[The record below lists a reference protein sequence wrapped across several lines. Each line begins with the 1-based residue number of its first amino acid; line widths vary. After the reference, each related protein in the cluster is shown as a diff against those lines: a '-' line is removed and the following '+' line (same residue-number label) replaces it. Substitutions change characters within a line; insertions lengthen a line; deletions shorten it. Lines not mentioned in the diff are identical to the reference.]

1 MKKIFIVSFL
11 FFSVTIAQNFDP
23 NTGELIEDQFDPNTG
38 EKVKEDIKALTP
50 LNLYIPS
57 HTTNNRLLGQFDE
70 SEFEDFYNNETIY
83 PAPPWYGNSISSKY
97 FKAKKGSYLLN
108 MGEIEKELIKFPQSE
123 DLLNDH
129 KIWKQVSIFS
139 IFATAIMVPMISSSF
154 EVGILHIGSFF
165 GGIGLTIYSVTKFT
179 NKWHEAIWV
188 YNRENI
194 KSQLYLDKNQSN
206 YSGSAD
212 TLVVPE

>member
-1 MKKIFIVSFL
+1 MKKIFIVFFL

-38 EKVKEDIKALTP
+38 EKVKEDKKALTP
-50 LNLYIPS
+50 LNHYIPIQ
-57 HTTNNRLLGQFDE
+57 TTNNRLLGKFDE
-70 SEFEDFYNNETIY
+70 SYFEDLYNNETIY

-165 GGIGLTIYSVTKFT
+165 GGIGLTIYSINKFT

-188 YNRENI
+188 YNRENM
-194 KSQLYLDKNQSN
+194 KSQLYLDKN
-206 YSGSAD
+206 
-212 TLVVPE
+212 

>member
-1 MKKIFIVSFL
+1 LKKIFIVSFL

-38 EKVKEDIKALTP
+38 EKVKEDNKALTP

-57 HTTNNRLLGQFDE
+57 QTTNNRLLGKFDE
-70 SEFEDFYNNETIY
+70 SYFEDLYNNETIY

-108 MGEIEKELIKFPQSE
+108 RDEIEKELIKFPQSE

-129 KIWKQVSIFS
+129 KKWKLISFS
-139 IFATAIMVPMISSSF
+139 TFATTIMVPLIFSSV
-154 EVGILHIGSFF
+154 EVGILHIASFY
-165 GGIGLTIYSVTKFT
+165 GGVGLTIYSINKFT

-194 KSQLYLDKNQSN
+194 KAHLYLDKN
-206 YSGSAD
+206 
-212 TLVVPE
+212 

>member
-1 MKKIFIVSFL
+1 MKKIFIVPFL

-38 EKVKEDIKALTP
+38 EKIKEHKNTLTP
-50 LNLYIPS
+50 LNPYIPS
-57 HTTNNRLLGQFDE
+57 HSTNNRLLGKFDE
-70 SEFEDFYNNETIY
+70 SYFEDLYNNETIY

-108 MGEIEKELIKFPQSE
+108 RDEIEKELIKFPQSE

-129 KIWKQVSIFS
+129 KKWKLISFS
-139 IFATAIMVPMISSSF
+139 TFATTIMVPLIFSSV
-154 EVGILHIGSFF
+154 EVGILHIASFY
-165 GGIGLTIYSVTKFT
+165 GGVALTIYSINKFT
-179 NKWHEAIWV
+179 NRWHEAIWV

-194 KSQLYLDKNQSN
+194 KAQLYLDKN
-206 YSGSAD
+206 
-212 TLVVPE
+212 

>member
-38 EKVKEDIKALTP
+38 EKVKEDNKALTP

-57 HTTNNRLLGQFDE
+57 QTTNNRLLGKFDE
-70 SEFEDFYNNETIY
+70 SYFEDLYNNETIY

-108 MGEIEKELIKFPQSE
+108 RDEIEKELIKFPQSE

-129 KIWKQVSIFS
+129 KKWKLISFS
-139 IFATAIMVPMISSSF
+139 TFATTIMVPLIFSSV
-154 EVGILHIGSFF
+154 EVGILHIASFY
-165 GGIGLTIYSVTKFT
+165 GGVALTIYSINKFT
-179 NKWHEAIWV
+179 NRWHEAIWV

-194 KSQLYLDKNQSN
+194 KAHLYLDKN
-206 YSGSAD
+206 
-212 TLVVPE
+212 

>member
-11 FFSVTIAQNFDP
+11 LFSVIIAQNFDP

-38 EKVKEDIKALTP
+38 EKIKEDKKTLKP
-50 LNLYIPS
+50 LNLYIPN
-57 HTTNNRLLGQFDE
+57 HTTNNRLLGKFDE
-70 SEFEDFYNNETIY
+70 SYFEDLYNNETIY

-108 MGEIEKELIKFPQSE
+108 RDEIEKELIKFPQSE

-129 KIWKQVSIFS
+129 KKWKLISFS
-139 IFATAIMVPMISSSF
+139 TFATTIMVPLIFSSV
-154 EVGILHIGSFF
+154 EVGILHIASFY
-165 GGIGLTIYSVTKFT
+165 GGVALTIYSINKFT
-179 NKWHEAIWV
+179 NRWHEAIWV

-194 KSQLYLDKNQSN
+194 KAQLYLDKN
-206 YSGSAD
+206 
-212 TLVVPE
+212 

>member
-1 MKKIFIVSFL
+1 MKKIFIVFFL

-38 EKVKEDIKALTP
+38 EKVKEDNKALTP

-57 HTTNNRLLGQFDE
+57 QTTNNRLLGKFDE
-70 SEFEDFYNNETIY
+70 SYFEDLYNNETIY

-97 FKAKKGSYLLN
+97 FKAKKGSYLIN
-108 MGEIEKELIKFPQSE
+108 RDEIEKELIKFPQSE

-129 KIWKQVSIFS
+129 KKWKLISFS
-139 IFATAIMVPMISSSF
+139 TFATTIMVPLIFSSV
-154 EVGILHIGSFF
+154 EVGILHIASFY
-165 GGIGLTIYSVTKFT
+165 GGVALTIYSINKFT
-179 NKWHEAIWV
+179 NRWHEAIWV

-194 KSQLYLDKNQSN
+194 KVQLYLDKN
-206 YSGSAD
+206 
-212 TLVVPE
+212 

>member
-38 EKVKEDIKALTP
+38 EKVKEDNKALTP

-57 HTTNNRLLGQFDE
+57 QTTNNRLLGKFDE
-70 SEFEDFYNNETIY
+70 SYFEDLYNNETIY
-83 PAPPWYGNSISSKY
+83 PAPPWYGNSILSKY

-123 DLLNDH
+123 NLLDDH
-129 KIWKQVSIFS
+129 KKWKLVSFS
-139 IFATAIMVPMISSSF
+139 TLATTIMVPIIFSSV
-154 EVGILHIGSFF
+154 EVGILHIASFYVGVGF
-165 GGIGLTIYSVTKFT
+165 TIYSINKFT

-194 KSQLYLDKNQSN
+194 KAQLYLDKN
-206 YSGSAD
+206 
-212 TLVVPE
+212 

>member
-1 MKKIFIVSFL
+1 MKKIFIVPFL
-11 FFSVTIAQNFDP
+11 FFSFTIAQNFDP

-38 EKVKEDIKALTP
+38 EKIKEEKKALIP
-50 LNLYIPS
+50 LDLYIPS
-57 HTTNNRLLGQFDE
+57 RTTNNRLLGQFDE
-70 SEFEDFYNNETIY
+70 SEFEDLYNNETIY

-123 DLLNDH
+123 NLLDDH
-129 KIWKQVSIFS
+129 KKWKLVSFS
-139 IFATAIMVPMISSSF
+139 TLATTIMVPIIFSSV
-154 EVGILHIGSFF
+154 EVGILHIASFYVGVGF
-165 GGIGLTIYSVTKFT
+165 TIYSINKFT

-194 KSQLYLDKNQSN
+194 KAQLYLNKN
-206 YSGSAD
+206 
-212 TLVVPE
+212 

>member
-1 MKKIFIVSFL
+1 MKKIFTVSFL

-38 EKVKEDIKALTP
+38 EKIKEHKKTLTP

-57 HTTNNRLLGQFDE
+57 HTTNNRLLGKFDE
-70 SEFEDFYNNETIY
+70 SYFEDLYNNQTIY

-108 MGEIEKELIKFPQSE
+108 RDEIEKELIKFPQSE

-129 KIWKQVSIFS
+129 KKWKLVSFS
-139 IFATAIMVPMISSSF
+139 TFATTIMVPVIFSSV
-154 EVGILHIGSFF
+154 EVGILHIASFY
-165 GGIGLTIYSVTKFT
+165 IGVGFTIYSINKFT
-179 NKWHEAIWV
+179 NKWHEAIWI

-194 KSQLYLDKNQSN
+194 KAHS
-206 YSGSAD
+206 
-212 TLVVPE
+212 

>member
-1 MKKIFIVSFL
+1 LKKIFIVSFL

-38 EKVKEDIKALTP
+38 EKVKEDNKALTP

-57 HTTNNRLLGQFDE
+57 QTTNNRLLGKFDE
-70 SEFEDFYNNETIY
+70 SYFEDLYNNETIY

-108 MGEIEKELIKFPQSE
+108 RDEIEKELIKFPQSE

-129 KIWKQVSIFS
+129 KKWKLISFS
-139 IFATAIMVPMISSSF
+139 TFATTIMVPLIFSSV
-154 EVGILHIGSFF
+154 EVGILHIASFY
-165 GGIGLTIYSVTKFT
+165 GGVALTIYSINKFT
-179 NKWHEAIWV
+179 NRWHEAIWV

-194 KSQLYLDKNQSN
+194 KAQLYLDKN
-206 YSGSAD
+206 
-212 TLVVPE
+212 

>member
-1 MKKIFIVSFL
+1 MKKIFIVPFL
-11 FFSVTIAQNFDP
+11 FFSFTIAQNFDP

-38 EKVKEDIKALTP
+38 EKIKEEKKALMP
-50 LNLYIPS
+50 LDLYIPS
-57 HTTNNRLLGQFDE
+57 RITNNRLLGQFDE
-70 SEFEDFYNNETIY
+70 SEFEDLYNNETIY

-123 DLLNDH
+123 NLLDDH
-129 KIWKQVSIFS
+129 KKWKLVSFS
-139 IFATAIMVPMISSSF
+139 TLATTIMVPIIFSSV
-154 EVGILHIGSFF
+154 EVGILHIASFYVGVGF
-165 GGIGLTIYSVTKFT
+165 TIYSINKFT

-194 KSQLYLDKNQSN
+194 KAQLYLDK
-206 YSGSAD
+206 D
-212 TLVVPE
+212 

>member
-1 MKKIFIVSFL
+1 MKKIFIVPFL
-11 FFSVTIAQNFDP
+11 FFSFTIAQNFDP

-38 EKVKEDIKALTP
+38 EKIKEEKKAPTS
-50 LNLYIPS
+50 LNLYTSS

-70 SEFEDFYNNETIY
+70 SEFEDLYNNETIY

-123 DLLNDH
+123 NLLDDH
-129 KIWKQVSIFS
+129 KKWKLVSFSTLATTMMVPIIFS
-139 IFATAIMVPMISSSF
+139 SV
-154 EVGILHIGSFF
+154 EVGILHIASFYVGVGF
-165 GGIGLTIYSVTKFT
+165 TIYSINKFT

-194 KSQLYLDKNQSN
+194 KAHLYLDKN
-206 YSGSAD
+206 
-212 TLVVPE
+212 